1 MKRFITKHS
10 SLKQPIFRTYSTTT
24 LLDVGPMASRLK
36 TRSVVRFS
44 GPDTLKFLQG
54 LITNDVRRFGDSV
67 GDEKASLVT
76 PNVPASSVTSLY
88 AAMLNPQGR
97 FLYDLFLYEGP
108 RVEER
113 IDESGSGP
121 GSGDDGVVLLADV
134 DASVLDELVDTFN

>member
-1 MKRFITKHS
+1 
-10 SLKQPIFRTYSTTT
+10 
-24 LLDVGPMASRLK
+24 MASHLK

-67 GDEKASLVT
+67 GDEKSSLVT
-76 PNVPASSVTSLY
+76 PNVPASSVRSLY

-97 FLYDLFLYEGP
+97 FLYDLFLYEAP

-113 IDESGSGP
+113 IDPSGSGP
-121 GSGDDGVVLLADV
+121 GSGRVGDDDGDGVVLLADV
-134 DASVLDELVDTFN
+134 DSSVLDELMDTFKK